1 MDNSKPVFDA
11 LRKFKGSG
19 LTQAE
24 VDEMTVILN
33 NMTPSQKALQISD
46 AGIALIKQFEGLR
59 LAAYLDS
66 VGIWTIG
73 YGTTVY
79 PNGKKVA
86 KGDTCTEAQANEFKA
101 NDLKKF
107 VPAVSSLVQVP
118 VTQNQFDS
126 LVSLT
131 YNIGVGAIGGSTL
144 IKKLNVKDYKGA
156 AEQFLV
162 WNKGR
167 VKGVLQVIPGLT
179 NRRAKEKAYF
189 EK

>member
-1 MDNSKPVFDA
+1 MYNSKPVFDA
-11 LRKFKGSG
+11 LREFKGSG
-19 LTQAE
+19 LTQTE
-24 VDEMTVILN
+24 VDEMNVILN
-33 NMTPSQKALQISD
+33 GMIPSQKALQISD
-46 AGIALIKQFEGLR
+46 AGVALIKQFEGLR
-59 LAAYLDS
+59 LTAYLDS

-107 VPAVSSLVQVP
+107 VPAVSSLIQVP
-118 VTQNQFDS
+118 VTQNQFDA

-144 IKKLNVKDYKGA
+144 IKKLNAKDYKGA

-167 VKGVLQVIPGLT
+167 VNGVLQVIPGLT
-179 NRRAKEKAYF
+179 NRRIKEKAYF

>member
-1 MDNSKPVFDA
+1 MYNSKPVFDA
-11 LRKFKGSG
+11 LREFKGSG
-19 LTQAE
+19 LTQTE
-24 VDEMTVILN
+24 VDEMNVILN
-33 NMTPSQKALQISD
+33 GMIPSQKALQISD
-46 AGIALIKQFEGLR
+46 AGVALIKQFEGLR

-107 VPAVSSLVQVP
+107 VPAVSSLIQVP
-118 VTQNQFDS
+118 VTQNQFDA

-144 IKKLNVKDYKGA
+144 IKKLNAKDYKGA

-167 VKGVLQVIPGLT
+167 VNGVLQVIPGLT
-179 NRRAKEKAYF
+179 NRRIKEKAYF